1 MVFKAIKKLNFVNVS
16 RKRIHPFIHRKM
28 SLQCHWEKVVKMT
41 EIHVMTTI
49 GCEPRSKI
57 AAFDMDGT
65 IICTK
70 SGRVFPLN
78 IDDWQ
83 LLYQPQVKQKLQR
96 SDLYKSHEKLPSNI

>member
-1 MVFKAIKKLNFVNVS
+1 
-16 RKRIHPFIHRKM
+16 M
-28 SLQCHWEKVVKMT
+28 SLQCQWEEIVKTT
-41 EIHVMTTI
+41 EIHILTAK

-70 SGRVFPLN
+70 SGRVFPIN

-83 LLYQPQVKQKLQR
+83 LLYQPQVKQTLHR
-96 SDLYKSHEKLPSNI
+96 SIFWEPSPLCRHKQARGQPGRRVALLHFGIPRD